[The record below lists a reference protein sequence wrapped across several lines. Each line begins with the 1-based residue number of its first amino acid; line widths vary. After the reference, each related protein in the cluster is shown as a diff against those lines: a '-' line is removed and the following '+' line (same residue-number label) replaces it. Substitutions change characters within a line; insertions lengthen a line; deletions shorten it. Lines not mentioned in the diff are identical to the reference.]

1 MDAGIGSMIRLEHSW
16 QKAKPQRGGR
26 GVIISSGRDGR
37 RSNGTEVAD
46 KSPMD
51 YAASV
56 NVYKQMF
63 EFRVLLNVSPEL
75 DSHAGN

>member
-1 MDAGIGSMIRLEHSW
+1 MSTAGRKQNRTEGAAWLF
-16 QKAKPQRGGR
+16 
-26 GVIISSGRDGR
+26 ISSGRDGR
-37 RSNGTEVAD
+37 RSIGTEVAD
-46 KSPMD
+46 KSPKD

-56 NVYKQMF
+56 NVFKQMF

>member
-1 MDAGIGSMIRLEHSW
+1 M
-16 QKAKPQRGGR
+16 
-26 GVIISSGRDGR
+26 IISSGRDGR

-51 YAASV
+51 YAGFV

-63 EFRVLLNVSPEL
+63 EFWVLLNVSPEL